1 MQVAEFFSK
10 YNFQQDVDAESLLE
24 EFDRQMTAGLGDT
37 PKSLKMLPAYLGV
50 DKPVPSEKPIIV
62 LDAGGTNLRVA
73 VVWFDAAGKARIEDF
88 RKHPMPGTTG
98 ETLGDAEFFGK
109 FAEYLEPVALR
120 SDKVGFCFSYPAEIS
135 PSLDGRLLHWTK
147 QVAAPGIVGKMI
159 GSGISAALQK
169 TTGRKLTLCMLNDT
183 VATLLAGMSA
193 GMARGYSSYVGFIL
207 GTGTNIAYIE
217 ANEKIKKVE
226 ELPAGRSMVINVESG
241 SFDGAPRSRF
251 DEIMDAGTMDPGV
264 GVFEKMISG
273 AYIGGLGLTVLQC
286 AAREGLFGKA
296 VADVMLGWKNLS
308 TKDFD
313 DFVANPFIIGTK
325 FDEAPLHEDDR
336 RLIMDL
342 GEPVF
347 LRAASLVA
355 VNIAATVLRSGAGHD
370 KLHPVCINIDGST
383 YYKTRSVFFKSRV
396 EQGMREILAPRGV
409 HFETVCVDDSPM
421 IGAAVAGLIA

>member
-1 MQVAEFFSK
+1 MQVAEFFDK
-10 YNFQQDVDAESLLE
+10 YNFQQEVDVEPLLR
-24 EFDRQMTAGLGDT
+24 EFDRHMTAGLGDD
-37 PKSLKMLPAYLGV
+37 PKSLKMLPAYLSV
-50 DKPVPSEKPIIV
+50 DKQVSSDTPIIV

-73 VVWFDAAGKARIEDF
+73 VLWFDAAGKARIEDF
-88 RKHPMPGTTG
+88 RKHSMPGTTG
-98 ETLGDAEFFGK
+98 ETLGEEEFFGE
-109 FAEYLEPVALR
+109 FAKHLEPVALR
-120 SDKVGFCFSYPAEIS
+120 SDKVGFCFSYPAEIT

-147 QVAAPGIVGKMI
+147 QVAAPGIVGKMVC
-159 GSGISAALQK
+159 SGISAALEK
-169 TTGRKLTLCMLNDT
+169 STGRKLRLCMLNDT

-193 GMARGYSSYVGFIL
+193 GMAREYSSYVGFIL

-217 ANEKIKKVE
+217 ANEKINKVKG
-226 ELPAGRSMVINVESG
+226 LPTGSSMVINVESG

-251 DEIMDAGTMDPGV
+251 DEIMDSGTMDPGV

-286 AAREGLFGKA
+286 AAREGLFRKA
-296 VADVMLGWKNLS
+296 VADVFLGWKNLS

-313 DFVANPFIIGTK
+313 DFVANPFTSGTK
-325 FDEAPLHEDDR
+325 FDEAPLNDDDR

-347 LRAASLVA
+347 LRAAGLVA
-355 VNIAATVLRSGAGHD
+355 VNISATVLRSGAGHD
-370 KLHPVCINIDGST
+370 KLHPACINIDGST

-396 EQGMREILAPRGV
+396 EQGMREILGARGV
-409 HFETVCVDDSPM
+409 YFETVCVDDSPM